1 MSPQSPSPDRM
12 PWGFVGALSLAQL
25 VSWGIVFYAFAL
37 FLEPMAKELGWSRPA
52 LTLAYS
58 LGLGASALTAYPSG
72 RLIDRGRGRIV
83 MTAGSLVSS
92 ALLVLWS
99 RVESY
104 PAFVLIWIGLG
115 ASMSAILYEPGF
127 AVLTHRLGPLAR
139 RGITAMTLVGGLA
152 STVFF
157 PLSHVLIQALGWR
170 HALLALAAINLAVS
184 GAIHL
189 FFIPGKP
196 HRALSDVSAAPVS
209 TPPSTARRVLRHPA
223 FWGFVIVSVLHNA
236 LFTGF
241 AIHLVPLLVERGLTL
256 TGAVAAFSLVG
267 PSQVGGRMAI
277 ALGER
282 HLSMRAVGVLSCGL
296 AVLAFALLPFVR
308 PEPWLVV
315 VFAVI
320 YGTANGIMTIVRA
333 VLPAEIFGRADYG
346 AIQGMMNAPTMIA
359 RASAPFAFGALWA
372 VSGDYGLVMGAAV
385 AMALAS
391 ALVFAALVLPSK
403 S

>member
-1 MSPQSPSPDRM
+1 MHSESPSPARM
-12 PWGFVGALSLAQL
+12 PWGFVAALSLAQL

-37 FLEPMAKELGWSRPA
+37 FLAPMAQELGWSRPA

-58 LGLGASALTAYPSG
+58 LGLGASAVTAYPAG
-72 RLIDRGRGRIV
+72 RLIDRGRGRLV
-83 MTAGSLVSS
+83 MTAGSLISS

-104 PAFVLIWIGLG
+104 PVFVLVWIGLG
-115 ASMSAILYEPGF
+115 ATMSAILYEPGF

-170 HALLALAAINLAVS
+170 DALLALAALNLAVG

-189 FFIPGKP
+189 SVIPGEP
-196 HRALSDVSAAPVS
+196 RRSPAEFSAAPPAAS
-209 TPPSTARRVLRHPA
+209 PSSARRVLRHPA

-241 AIHLVPLLVERGLTL
+241 AIHLVPLLVECGLTL

-267 PSQVGGRMAI
+267 PAQVGGRIAI

-282 HLSMRAVGVLSCGL
+282 ALSMRAVGVLSCAL
-296 AVLAFALLPFVR
+296 AVAAFLLLPFLR

-315 VFAVI
+315 TFALI
-320 YGTANGIMTIVRA
+320 YGTSNGIMTIVRA
-333 VLPAEIFGRADYG
+333 VLPAEIFGRHDYG

-372 VSGDYGLVMGAAV
+372 VSGNYGPVIWLAV

-391 ALVFAALVLPSK
+391 ALVFAVLVLPSK
-403 S
+403 T

>member
-1 MSPQSPSPDRM
+1 M
-12 PWGFVGALSLAQL
+12 PWGFVAALSFAQL

-37 FLEPMAKELGWSRPA
+37 FLEPMATELGWSKPA

-58 LGLGASALTAYPSG
+58 LGLGASALTAYPAG
-72 RLIDRGRGRIV
+72 RLIDKGRGRLV
-83 MTAGSLVSS
+83 MTAGSLISS
-92 ALLVLWS
+92 GLLVLWS

-104 PAFVLIWIGLG
+104 PVFVLIWLGLG
-115 ASMSAILYEPGF
+115 ATMSAILYDPGF
-127 AVLTHRLGPLAR
+127 AVLTHRLGALAR

-170 HALLALAAINLAVS
+170 HALLALAAINLLVS

-189 FFIPGKP
+189 LVIPSEP
-196 HRALSDVSAAPVS
+196 HRAPAEVPAPGPPA
-209 TPPSTARRVLRHPA
+209 PPSNPRRVLRHPA

-256 TGAVAAFSLVG
+256 GGAVAAFSLVG
-267 PSQVGGRMAI
+267 PSQVGGRIAI
-277 ALGER
+277 ALAER
-282 HLSMRAVGVLSCGL
+282 RLSMRAVGVLSCGL
-296 AVLAFALLPFVR
+296 GVVAFALLPFVR

-333 VLPAEIFGRADYG
+333 VLPAEIFGRLDYG
-346 AIQGMMNAPTMIA
+346 AIQGMMNAPTMVA

-372 VSGDYGLVMGAAV
+372 VSGNYGLVIWV
-385 AMALAS
+385 AIVMALAS
-391 ALVFAALVLPSK
+391 AAVFAVLVLPSRT
-403 S
+403 

>member
-1 MSPQSPSPDRM
+1 M
-12 PWGFVGALSLAQL
+12 PWGFVAALSLAQL

-37 FLEPMAKELGWSRPA
+37 FLEPMAQELGWSRPA

-58 LGLGASALTAYPSG
+58 LGLGASALTAYPAG
-72 RLIDRGRGRIV
+72 RLIDRGRGRLV
-83 MTAGSLVSS
+83 MTAGSLISS
-92 ALLVLWS
+92 ALLVAWS

-104 PAFVLIWIGLG
+104 PVFVLTWIGLG
-115 ASMSAILYEPGF
+115 ATMSAILYEPGF
-127 AVLTHRLGPLAR
+127 AVLTHRLGPLSR

-170 HALLALAAINLAVS
+170 DALLALAAINLSV
-184 GAIHL
+184 GGTIHL
-189 FFIPGKP
+189 LAIPGGP
-196 HRALSDVSAAPVS
+196 RRSPANGPPAGFAAALPAASPTS
-209 TPPSTARRVLRHPA
+209 ARRVLRHPA
-223 FWGFVIVSVLHNA
+223 FWGFVTVSVLHNA

-256 TGAVAAFSLVG
+256 AGAVAAFTLVG
-267 PSQVGGRMAI
+267 PSQVGGRIAI

-282 HLSMRAVGVLSCGL
+282 RLSMRAVGVLSCGL
-296 AVLAFALLPFVR
+296 AVVAFALLPFVR

-315 VFAVI
+315 IFAVI
-320 YGTANGIMTIVRA
+320 YGTSNGIMTIVRA

-346 AIQGMMNAPTMIA
+346 AIQGLMNAPTMIA

-372 VSGDYGLVMGAAV
+372 VSGNYGPVIWLAV
-385 AMALAS
+385 GMALAS
-391 ALVFAALVLPSK
+391 AIVFAALVLPAK

>member
-1 MSPQSPSPDRM
+1 M
-12 PWGFVGALSLAQL
+12 PWGFVAALSLAQL

-58 LGLGASALTAYPSG
+58 LGLGASALTAYPAG
-72 RLIDRGRGRIV
+72 RLIDRGRGRLV
-83 MTAGSLVSS
+83 MTAGSLISS

-104 PAFVLIWIGLG
+104 PVFVLVWIGLG
-115 ASMSAILYEPGF
+115 ATMSAILYEPGF

-170 HALLALAAINLAVS
+170 DALLALAAMNLAVS

-189 FFIPGKP
+189 FVIPGEP
-196 HRALSDVSAAPVS
+196 RRSLEAFSAAPPAAS
-209 TPPSTARRVLRHPA
+209 PSSARRVLRHPA

-267 PSQVGGRMAI
+267 PAQVGGRIAI
-277 ALGER
+277 AVGER
-282 HLSMRAVGVLSCGL
+282 ALSMRAVGVLSCAL
-296 AVLAFALLPFVR
+296 AVAAFLLLPFLR

-315 VFAVI
+315 TFALI
-320 YGTANGIMTIVRA
+320 YGTSNGIMTIVRA
-333 VLPAEIFGRADYG
+333 VLPAEIFGRGDYG

-372 VSGDYGLVMGAAV
+372 VSGNYGPVIWLAV
-385 AMALAS
+385 GMALAS
-391 ALVFAALVLPSK
+391 ALVFAVLVLPSK
-403 S
+403 T

>member
-1 MSPQSPSPDRM
+1 M
-12 PWGFVGALSLAQL
+12 PWGFVAALSLAQL

-37 FLEPMAKELGWSRPA
+37 FLAPMAQELGWSRPA

-58 LGLGASALTAYPSG
+58 LGLGASAVTAYPAG
-72 RLIDRGRGRIV
+72 RLIDRGHGRLV
-83 MTAGSLVSS
+83 MTAGSLISS

-104 PAFVLIWIGLG
+104 PVFVLMWIGLG
-115 ASMSAILYEPGF
+115 ATMSAILYEPGF

-170 HALLALAAINLAVS
+170 DALLALAAINLTIC

-189 FFIPGKP
+189 LVIPSEPRPAPAG
-196 HRALSDVSAAPVS
+196 VSAAPVPAS
-209 TPPSTARRVLRHPA
+209 PSGARRVLRHPA

-256 TGAVAAFSLVG
+256 GGAVAAFTLVG
-267 PSQVGGRMAI
+267 PAQVGGRIAI
-277 ALGER
+277 AVGER
-282 HLSMRAVGVLSCGL
+282 ALSMRAVGVLSCAL
-296 AVLAFALLPFVR
+296 AVAAFLLLPFLR

-315 VFAVI
+315 TFALI

-333 VLPAEIFGRADYG
+333 VLPAEIFGRSDYG

-372 VSGDYGLVMGAAV
+372 VSGNYGLVICLAV
-385 AMALAS
+385 GMALAS
-391 ALVFAALVLPSK
+391 AIVFAALVLPARS
-403 S
+403 

>member
-1 MSPQSPSPDRM
+1 MSPESPARM
-12 PWGFVGALSLAQL
+12 PWGFVAALSLAQL

-58 LGLGASALTAYPSG
+58 LGLGASALTAYPAG
-72 RLIDRGRGRIV
+72 RLIDKGYGRLV

-92 ALLVLWS
+92 VLLVLWS

-104 PAFVLIWIGLG
+104 PVFVLVWIGLG
-115 ASMSAILYEPGF
+115 ATMSAILYEPGF
-127 AVLTHRLGPLAR
+127 AVLTHRLGPLSR

-157 PLSHVLIQALGWR
+157 PLSHVLIEALGWR
-170 HALLALAAINLAVS
+170 DALLALAVINLAVC

-189 FFIPGKP
+189 LVIPSEPRRPATG
-196 HRALSDVSAAPVS
+196 VSAAAVP
-209 TPPSTARRVLRHPA
+209 TPPSSARRVLRHPA

-267 PSQVGGRMAI
+267 PAQVGGRIAI
-277 ALGER
+277 ALAER
-282 HLSMRAVGVLSCGL
+282 TLSMRAVGVLSCGL
-296 AVLAFALLPFVR
+296 AVAGFLLLPFLR

-333 VLPAEIFGRADYG
+333 VLPAEIFGRLDYG

-372 VSGDYGLVMGAAV
+372 VSGNYGLVIWVAIGMAV
-385 AMALAS
+385 AS
-391 ALVFAALVLPSK
+391 AIVFAVLVLPSK
-403 S
+403 T

>member
-1 MSPQSPSPDRM
+1 M
-12 PWGFVGALSLAQL
+12 PWGFVAALSLAQL
-25 VSWGIVFYAFAL
+25 VSWGIVFYAFTL
-37 FLEPMAKELGWSRPA
+37 FLGPMGEELGWSRPA

-58 LGLGASALTAYPSG
+58 LGLGASALTAYPAG
-72 RLIDRGRGRIV
+72 RLIDQGRGRLV

-92 ALLVLWS
+92 ALLVAWS

-115 ASMSAILYEPGF
+115 ATMSAILYEPGF
-127 AVLTHRLGPLAR
+127 AVLAYRLGALAR
-139 RGITAMTLVGGLA
+139 RGITAMTLIGGLA

-170 HALLALAAINLAVS
+170 GALLALAAINLLVS
-184 GAIHL
+184 GSIHL
-189 FFIPGKP
+189 LVIPGGP
-196 HRALSDVSAAPVS
+196 GSAPPAAVAPAAMAAS
-209 TPPSTARRVLRHPA
+209 PLAPPASSARRVLRHPA
-223 FWGFVIVSVLHNA
+223 FWGFVTVSVLHNA

-256 TGAVAAFSLVG
+256 TGAVAAFTLVG
-267 PSQVGGRMAI
+267 PSQVGGRIAI
-277 ALGER
+277 ALAER
-282 HLSMRAVGVLSCGL
+282 RLSMRAVGVLSCTL
-296 AVLAFALLPFVR
+296 AVVAFALLPFVR

-315 VFAVI
+315 AFAVI

-346 AIQGMMNAPTMIA
+346 AILGMMNAPTMIA

-372 VSGDYGLVMGAAV
+372 VSGDYNLVMGAAV
-385 AMALAS
+385 VMALAS
-391 ALVFAALVLPSK
+391 ALVFAALVLPAK